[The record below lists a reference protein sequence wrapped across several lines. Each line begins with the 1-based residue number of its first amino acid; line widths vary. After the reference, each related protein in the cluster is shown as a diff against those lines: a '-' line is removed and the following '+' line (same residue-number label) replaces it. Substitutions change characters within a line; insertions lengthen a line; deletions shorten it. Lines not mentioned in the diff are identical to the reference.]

1 MKGSLYTVIY
11 AAVLGTTCA
20 FLLTAVAEVTRERA
34 EANKKAEEYRNIFS
48 ALNVPFDAE
57 ASSEKLE
64 EVYSQNIVEKEFV
77 GEEKLYVYVSPES
90 KDDVIAT
97 AVKLHGAG
105 LWGPI
110 KGVMALEPD
119 MKTIRG
125 ITFYEQEETPGLG
138 GEIATEPFLSQF
150 KAKSIYDA
158 EGKPGIVI
166 KGGKSPNPINE
177 VDGIT
182 GATMTCDKV
191 QELINVSINK
201 IAEAK

>member
-20 FLLTAVAEVTRERA
+20 LLLTAVAEVTRETR
-34 EANKKAEEYRNIFS
+34 EANKQAEEYRNIFS
-48 ALNVPFDAE
+48 ALGVPFDE
-57 ASSEKLE
+57 DASSEKLE
-64 EVYSQNIVEKEFV
+64 EIYGENIIEKDFV
-77 GEEKLYVYVSPES
+77 GEEKLYVYAWPDD
-90 KDDVIAT
+90 KDKVIAT
-97 AVKLHGAG
+97 AVKLHGPG

-119 MKTIRG
+119 MTTIRG

-138 GEIATEPFLSQF
+138 GEIATDGFLSQF

-158 EGKPGIVI
+158 EGNPGIVI

-191 QELINVSINK
+191 QQLINVSINK